1 MNFIYYLLYIIYYEL
16 YSKNKF
22 KMYSYTKKK
31 VKIAYICVE
40 VIIAQKLQRYLIMK
54 YVLYCL
60 ERHR

>member
-1 MNFIYYLLYIIYYEL
+1 MYI
-16 YSKNKF
+16 
-22 KMYSYTKKK
+22 YTKKK

-60 ERHR
+60 ERHRLRQKHNQTLFRKQAIFIFQKK

>member
-1 MNFIYYLLYIIYYEL
+1 MDLILKISLKLL

-22 KMYSYTKKK
+22 KMYNYTKKK

-40 VIIAQKLQRYLIMK
+40 VIIVQNLQRYLIMK

-60 ERHR
+60 ERHS